1 MDRSTTF
8 GNLWTGPP
16 SINQIDTYFQ
26 HLGVNGPMKLLVVS
40 VVVALFKL
48 KSGSA
53 ITTVEHQ
60 LNVRAWT
67 RKPFSVIRKLV
78 VSTDEK
84 QMFQRY

>member
-1 MDRSTTF
+1 
-8 GNLWTGPP
+8 
-16 SINQIDTYFQ
+16 
-26 HLGVNGPMKLLVVS
+26 MKLLVVS

-60 LNVRAWT
+60 LNVRAWK
-67 RKPFSVIRKLV
+67 RKPFSVILKLV

-84 QMFQRY
+84 TDVSEILNDII

>member
-1 MDRSTTF
+1 M
-8 GNLWTGPP
+8 
-16 SINQIDTYFQ
+16 
-26 HLGVNGPMKLLVVS
+26 VS
-40 VVVALFKL
+40 VVAVLFKL

-67 RKPFSVIRKLV
+67 RKPFSVIRKLI

-84 QMFQRY
+84 TDVSEILNDIIN